1 VNLPYY
7 IAAHFVFT
15 GKSVVKNGIINFTPQ
30 GVVSGVEAWGK
41 GAAEKARTRFFSGLV
56 LPSIHLSP
64 NNGTK
69 LSDVILLTDEDFSNL
84 TLIDCSGLLLQ
95 EIAILLMKIQQR
107 FDLTGDA
114 FLDFWKILC
123 QTDKAAVGKTTYIEP
138 GNACSLMQLFGIEPL
153 NWLLNSKTVL
163 KLISPL

>member
-1 VNLPYY
+1 VNLPYH

-56 LPSIHLSP
+56 LPSLQQSP

-107 FDLTGDA
+107 FDLKGDA

-123 QTDKAAVGKTTYIEP
+123 KTDESTVGKTTYIEP

-153 NWLLNSKTVL
+153 NWLMNSNTVL
-163 KLISPL
+163 KLIPPL